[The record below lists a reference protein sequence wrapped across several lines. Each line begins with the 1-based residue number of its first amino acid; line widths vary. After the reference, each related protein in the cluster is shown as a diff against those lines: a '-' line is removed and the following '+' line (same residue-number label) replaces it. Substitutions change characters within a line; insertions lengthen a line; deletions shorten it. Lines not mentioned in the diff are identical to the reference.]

1 MGLIISPFLYPFGRR
16 SSGEKGFKLVYDL
29 LFFMRRVV
37 MRGGKHRGKKRLC
50 FETED
55 EGQVLEWARDYF
67 ASARLLLTAGLDRQ
81 SSRNSA
87 AGSFCNIK
95 RGTSYRNDNVSV
107 SFEEFKLISIYAMR
121 HIDGESYDEATFE
134 RPVL

>member
-1 MGLIISPFLYPFGRR
+1 M
-16 SSGEKGFKLVYDL
+16 K
-29 LFFMRRVV
+29 RVV
-37 MRGGKHRGKKRLC
+37 MRGGKHKGKERLC

-55 EGQVLEWARDYF
+55 ERQILEWARDYF
-67 ASARLLLTAGLDRQ
+67 GSARLLLTAGLGRQ

-87 AGSFCNIK
+87 TGSFCNIK
-95 RGTSYRNDNVSV
+95 RGTSYRSDNVSV

-121 HIDGESYDEATFE
+121 HIDRRSYDEATFE